1 MFTVF
6 FKNKGKNDFKVFE
19 TAEEVRDFHMG
30 LDKENQIFLIQ
41 DTEGNNIEFKGV
53 NGRG

>member
-19 TAEEVRDFHMG
+19 TEEEIREFHLG

-41 DTEGNNIEFKGV
+41 DEVGNTIEIKGV
-53 NGRG
+53 SVR

>member
-19 TAEEVRDFHMG
+19 TEEEVRDFHMG
-30 LDKENQIFLIQ
+30 LNKENQIFLIQ
-41 DTEGNNIEFKGV
+41 DTEGNTIEIKGV
-53 NGRG
+53 SVR